1 MSFAVESITLLDT
14 VIVRDMTEHMQGQ
27 EAPRGSEADYRTLFE
42 RMDEGFCTI
51 EVIFDGKQKPVDYRF
66 LSVNPAFERQTGI
79 KNAVGRR
86 MREITPRHEEHWF
99 QTYGRVA
106 MTGESIRFEHVASSL
121 QRFYQV
127 HAFRIGQPVER
138 KVAVLFNDVTE
149 RKKAE
154 AALRDSEDRVRF
166 ALETSR
172 IGTWDLDLENHT
184 AFRSL
189 EHDRVFGYTELLP
202 EWTYEMALEHMLP
215 EDRAAV
221 DAKFQEAI
229 RTQGDWSFECRIRR
243 ADGEVRWIW
252 AAGRHRRDSAGGMRR
267 MAGIVQD
274 ITERKRIQ
282 EAVHEGQARLE
293 SAIRASNVGPWDWDL
308 RINTVHFSAEWKRQL
323 GYEAQ
328 ELTDSYE
335 AWESRL
341 HPDDRKR
348 VLSDLRGYRAG
359 ERPDYAV
366 EFRMRHKDGSW
377 RWMFTRADMQ
387 RDGDGRPV
395 RMLGCHLDIT
405 ARKQAEEE
413 LRLSEEMFSTAF
425 ANNPAAIA
433 LTRLKDGVVL
443 DVNDTWVAM
452 TGYRREQVLGRS
464 ARHMWPSAEDARRF
478 LDELK
483 EKGTLHGWEQAFYR
497 QSGEL
502 YVTQISAQIL
512 AMRGET
518 LILSTLVDISARK
531 KVEAELQ
538 VLNETLERRVEERT
552 TESAAARDAGT
563 RPTSPKA
570 SSWPI
575 CRTSCAPH

>member
-1 MSFAVESITLLDT
+1 MSFAVESVTLLDT

-27 EAPRGSEADYRTLFE
+27 EAPRGSEADYRTLLE

-252 AAGRHRRDSAGGMRR
+252 AAGRHRRDSAGGVRP

-274 ITERKRIQ
+274 ITQRKRIP
-282 EAVHEGQARLE
+282 EAAHEGQARLE
-293 SAIRASNVGPWDWDL
+293 TAIRASNVGAWDWGL
-308 RINTVHFSAEWKRQL
+308 RVNTVHFSAGWERQL
-323 GYEAQ
+323 GY
-328 ELTDSYE
+328 
-335 AWESRL
+335 
-341 HPDDRKR
+341 
-348 VLSDLRGYRAG
+348 
-359 ERPDYAV
+359 
-366 EFRMRHKDGSW
+366 
-377 RWMFTRADMQ
+377 
-387 RDGDGRPV
+387 
-395 RMLGCHLDIT
+395 
-405 ARKQAEEE
+405 
-413 LRLSEEMFSTAF
+413 
-425 ANNPAAIA
+425 
-433 LTRLKDGVVL
+433 
-443 DVNDTWVAM
+443 
-452 TGYRREQVLGRS
+452 
-464 ARHMWPSAEDARRF
+464 
-478 LDELK
+478 
-483 EKGTLHGWEQAFYR
+483 
-497 QSGEL
+497 
-502 YVTQISAQIL
+502 
-512 AMRGET
+512 
-518 LILSTLVDISARK
+518 
-531 KVEAELQ
+531 
-538 VLNETLERRVEERT
+538 
-552 TESAAARDAGT
+552 
-563 RPTSPKA
+563 
-570 SSWPI
+570 
-575 CRTSCAPH
+575 